1 MVRVQC
7 VRKNIFEC
15 VSCVR
20 FIRGMIK
27 ELKIKLDRATDYYTE
42 NKEAE
47 EGYYDVY

>member
-1 MVRVQC
+1 
-7 VRKNIFEC
+7 
-15 VSCVR
+15 
-20 FIRGMIK
+20 MIK